1 MAEKRVIEID
11 VNTASAV
18 KNVDLLSQ
26 SFEDVYGEIQPLSG
40 RMGELEDQL
49 YELANAGKQGTE
61 EFETLSAEVG
71 RMKKVIQQTDM
82 TVDALAKTTSQK
94 LGGALSFVSG
104 GFSTFQGAMGAVGVD
119 SQALEET
126 ILKVQSA
133 MAITQGIDSM
143 REGYKDVKALTGD
156 LAKNLAKTAIG
167 QKLVTVAQLI
177 GATAMKVLNAVMK
190 ANPIFLIIGGITALV
205 GAFALFSGSSEDA
218 AESNEK
224 LTRSLEKQRQVL
236 DDNFDSLQKQQ
247 GRRLELLKANGASA
261 KQIFEQE
268 QRDTKKNAEEKRKA
282 FLNEGE
288 SYKKLKARYKVMMAV
303 GNEDEAA
310 KIREQLKTSAQR
322 YKTLGKQA
330 KDYFGDL
337 KHNKQMF
344 DAEQEAEDKE
354 KAKEAAEKQKERNE
368 KAKQKQLEAEQKKNE
383 ELAEIARA
391 QLEATKTQSE
401 LEIIDTEAKYNK
413 LIALAKKHGKETK
426 DLEAQ
431 KLEEVNAI
439 KTKKFEDEQKV
450 IEEANQKRIDLEDK
464 QFKLQQELTQTAQ
477 EKEIADLVEQYEAK
491 FELANGNAELEKQL
505 TEKQKQDIAAI
516 NDKYRLEQKT
526 KDDADAETKKARE
539 KSIKDF
545 WIDSAIQTFNLLG
558 ELSQTFAG
566 NSEKAQ
572 RRAFNIQKAANIAST
587 LLETYKAAQSA
598 YASQITPGD
607 PSSLIRGAVAAGIAT
622 ASGLGRVAQIAKTQ
636 FNSSSSN
643 AGGGGDNGAGSLPQ
657 QAQQAPQFN
666 IVGNASANP
675 LAQLGNA
682 PMQAYVVS
690 GEVTSAQS
698 LERNRIKSATL

>member
-49 YELANAGKQGTE
+49 YELANAGKTGTQ

-119 SQALEET
+119 SAALEESM
-126 ILKVQSA
+126 LKVQSA

-143 REGYKDVKALTGD
+143 REGFKDVKALSGD
-156 LAKNLAKTAIG
+156 LAKSLSKTAIG
-167 QKLVTVAQLI
+167 QRLVTAAQAA
-177 GATAMKVLNAVMK
+177 GAVTMKVLNAVMK

-205 GAFALFSGSSEDA
+205 GAFALFTSSSEDSTKSA
-218 AESNEK
+218 QEFTKA
-224 LTRSLEKQRQVL
+224 LEKQRETI
-236 DDNFDSLQKQQ
+236 DNNFDSLQKSQ
-247 GRRLELLKANGASA
+247 GRRVELMKAQGRSA
-261 KQIFEQE
+261 KDIFEQE
-268 QRDTKKNAEEKRKA
+268 QKDTKALAESKIRSHES
-282 FLNEGE
+282 EGK
-288 SYKKLKARYKVMMAV
+288 SYQQLKKYYKKLLDE
-303 GNEDEAA
+303 GNEEEAE
-310 KIREQLKTSAQR
+310 KIAEQLKTSSAR
-322 YKTLGKQA
+322 YKQLGKQA
-330 KDYFGDL
+330 KDYYTQ
-337 KHNKQMF
+337 KKQDAKLF
-344 DAEQEAEDKE
+344 DAQEKQEEAE
-354 KAKEAAEKQKERNE
+354 KAKELAEKQKEANQ
-368 KAKQKQLEAEQKKNE
+368 KAQQKRDEAKQKKNE
-383 ELAEIARA
+383 ELAELAQA
-391 QLEATKTQSE
+391 QLEATKTANE
-401 LEIIDTEAKYNK
+401 LEIIEIEKKYDK

-426 DLEAQ
+426 DFEAQ
-431 KLEEVNAI
+431 KLEEVNAV
-439 KTKKFEDEQKV
+439 KSKKFEDEQKI

-464 QFKLQQELTQTAQ
+464 QFQLQQELNQTAQ
-477 EKEIADLVEQYEAK
+477 EKEIADLVSQYEAK
-491 FELANGNAELEKQL
+491 FELANGNALLEKEL

-516 NDKYRLEQKT
+516 NDKYRLEQKA
-526 KDDADAETKKARE
+526 KDDADAQDKKNRE

-545 WIDSAIQTFNLLG
+545 WIDSSIETLNI
-558 ELSQTFAG
+558 LSDLADTFAG
-566 NSEKAQ
+566 KSEKSQ
-572 RRAFNIQKAANIAST
+572 RRAFNIQKAASIATT

-622 ASGLGRVAQIAKTQ
+622 AAGLGRVAKIAKTQ
-636 FNSSSSN
+636 FNSTSSDN
-643 AGGGGDNGAGSLPQ
+643 GGDVPASNLPQ
-657 QAQQAPQFN
+657 QAQTTPNFN
-666 IVGNASANP
+666 IVGNAGANP

-682 PMQAYVVS
+682 PLQAYVVS

-698 LERNRIKSATL
+698 LDRNRIKSATL

>member
-49 YELANAGKQGTE
+49 YELANAGKTGTQ

-119 SQALEET
+119 SAALEESM
-126 ILKVQSA
+126 LKVQSA

-167 QKLVTVAQLI
+167 QKLVTAAQLI

-205 GAFALFSGSSEDA
+205 GAFALFGGSSEDA
-218 AESNEK
+218 AEQAEK
-224 LTRSLEKQRQVL
+224 FTKALEKQREAI
-236 DDNFDSLQKQQ
+236 DENFDSLQKAQS
-247 GRRLELLKANGASA
+247 RRTELMKAQGASD

-268 QRDTKKNAEEKRKA
+268 QKDTQKNIKSKIDAKNKEAETLRK
-282 FLNEGE
+282 LNEQYKVLNKLGLDDE
-288 SYKKLKARYKVMMAV
+288 ADKIKEQLTTSRERYKKL
-303 GNEDEAA
+303 N
-310 KIREQLKTSAQR
+310 QQS
-322 YKTLGKQA
+322 
-330 KDYFGDL
+330 KDYYTDL
-337 KHNKQMF
+337 KQNRKVFTAQEKQEL
-344 DAEQEAEDKE
+344 AE
-354 KAKEAAEKQKERNE
+354 KAKEDAKEAEAKQKEAND
-368 KAKQKQLEAEQKKNE
+368 KAKEKRKENAQKQKE
-383 ELAEIARA
+383 ELAELAQA
-391 QLEATKTQSE
+391 QLEATKTANE
-401 LEIIDTEAKYNK
+401 LEIIEIEKKYDK
-413 LIALAKKHGKETK
+413 LLAIAKKYGKETK
-426 DLEAQ
+426 DLEAKKSSEIILAQ
-431 KLEEVNAI
+431 TKDVEVIAS
-439 KTKKFEDEQKV
+439 F
-450 IEEANQKRIDLEDK
+450 IE
-464 QFKLQQELTQTAQ
+464 Q
-477 EKEIADLVEQYEAK
+477 EKALK
-491 FELANGNAELEKQL
+491 
-505 TEKQKQDIAAI
+505 KQKTQEDIDNSIKALTIKA
-516 NDKYRLEQKT
+516 E
-526 KDDADAETKKARE
+526 ADKKARE
-539 KSIKDF
+539 EQKVRDEQEAQDKKDLIALQINTVKGGF
-545 WIDSAIQTFNLLG
+545 DLLG
-558 ELSQTFAG
+558 ELATTFAG

-572 RRAFNIQKAANIAST
+572 RKAFNIQKAASIASA
-587 LLETYKAAQSA
+587 LIDTYTA
-598 YASQITPGD
+598 
-607 PSSLIRGAVAAGIAT
+607 AAGVFRDTKGGLPIRIAAT
-622 ASGLGRVAQIAKTQ
+622 TIAVGAGLARVAQISKTQ
-636 FNSSSSN
+636 FNSTT
-643 AGGGGDNGAGSLPQ
+643 GDNPAPPIGNLPQ
-657 QAQQAPQFN
+657 EQQSPNFN

>member
-119 SQALEET
+119 SAALEES

-167 QKLVTVAQLI
+167 QKLVTAAQLV

-288 SYKKLKARYKVMMAV
+288 SYKKLKDRYKIMMAV

-310 KIREQLKTSAQR
+310 KIREQLTTSAQR

-337 KHNKQMF
+337 KHNKKMF

-401 LEIIDTEAKYNK
+401 LEIFDIEAKYNK

-431 KLEEVNAI
+431 KLEEVNAV

-450 IEEANQKRIDLEDK
+450 IEEANQKRIDLQDK
-464 QFKLQQELTQTAQ
+464 QFQLQQELTQTAQ
-477 EKEIADLVEQYEAK
+477 EKEIADLVTQYEAK

>member
-119 SQALEET
+119 SAALEES

-167 QKLVTVAQLI
+167 QKLVTAAQLI

-205 GAFALFSGSSEDA
+205 GAFALFGGSSEDA
-218 AESNEK
+218 AESAEK
-224 LTRSLEKQRQVL
+224 FTKSLERQRGAI
-236 DDNFDSLQKQQ
+236 DDNFDSLQKAQS
-247 GRRLELLKANGASA
+247 RRTELMKAQGASD

-268 QRDTKKNAEEKRKA
+268 QKNTKQNAEAKKDA
-282 FLNEGE
+282 FKKEGE
-288 SYKKLKARYKVMMAV
+288 AYAKLRQHYKILMAV

-310 KIREQLKTSAQR
+310 KIREQLTTSAQR
-322 YKTLGKQA
+322 YKTLGKQS
-330 KDYFGDL
+330 KDYYTDL
-337 KHNKQMF
+337 KHNKKVF
-344 DAEQEAEDKE
+344 DAEEAAEDKE
-354 KAKEAAEKQKERNE
+354 KAKELAEKQKEANQKAQQKKDE
-368 KAKQKQLEAEQKKNE
+368 AKQKKAE
-383 ELAEIARA
+383 ELAELAQA
-391 QLEATKTQSE
+391 QLEATKTANE
-401 LEIIDTEAKYNK
+401 LEILAVTQKYDK
-413 LIALAKKHGKETK
+413 LIALAKKHGQDTK
-426 DLEAQ
+426 ALEA
-431 KLEEVNAI
+431 KKYTETTLLES
-439 KTKKFEDEQKV
+439 KGLD
-450 IEEANQKRIDLEDK
+450 
-464 QFKLQQELTQTAQ
+464 
-477 EKEIADLVEQYEAK
+477 DLVDLRDKRKKISQEEIDDSIKALTIKAEA
-491 FELANGNAELEKQL
+491 
-505 TEKQKQDIAAI
+505 D
-516 NDKYRLEQKT
+516 
-526 KDDADAETKKARE
+526 KKARE
-539 KSIKDF
+539 EQKVRDEKEAQDKKDLVALQINTVKGGF
-545 WIDSAIQTFNLLG
+545 DLLG
-558 ELSQTFAG
+558 ELATTFAG

-572 RRAFNIQKAANIAST
+572 RKAFNIQKAASIASA
-587 LLETYKAAQSA
+587 LIDTYTA
-598 YASQITPGD
+598 
-607 PSSLIRGAVAAGIAT
+607 AAGVFRDTKGGLPIRIAAT
-622 ASGLGRVAQIAKTQ
+622 TIAVGAGLARVAQISKTQ
-636 FNSSSSN
+636 FNSSNS
-643 AGGGGDNGAGSLPQ
+643 GGGGGGVNASLPQ
-657 QAQQAPQFN
+657 ETQQAPQFN

>member
-26 SFEDVYGEIQPLSG
+26 SFEDVYGEMQPLSG

-119 SQALEET
+119 SAALEES

-167 QKLVTVAQLI
+167 QKLVTAAQLI

-205 GAFALFSGSSEDA
+205 GAFALFGGSSEDA
-218 AESNEK
+218 AESAEK
-224 LTRSLEKQRQVL
+224 FTKSLERQRGAI
-236 DDNFDSLQKQQ
+236 DDNFDSLQKAQS
-247 GRRLELLKANGASA
+247 RRTELMKAQGASD

-268 QRDTKKNAEEKRKA
+268 QKNTKQNAEAKKDA
-282 FLNEGE
+282 FKKEGE
-288 SYKKLKARYKVMMAV
+288 AYAKLRQHYKILMAV

-310 KIREQLKTSAQR
+310 KIREQLTTSAQR
-322 YKTLGKQA
+322 YKTLGKQS
-330 KDYFGDL
+330 KDYYTDL
-337 KHNKQMF
+337 KHNKKVF
-344 DAEQEAEDKE
+344 DAEEAAEDKE
-354 KAKEAAEKQKERNE
+354 KAKEAEAKQKEANE
-368 KAKQKQLEAEQKKNE
+368 KAAAKRKENKQKEKE
-383 ELAEIARA
+383 ELAELAQA
-391 QLEATKTQSE
+391 QLEATKTASE
-401 LEIIDTEAKYNK
+401 LEIIEIEKKYNR
-413 LIALAKKHGKETK
+413 LIALAKKYGKETK
-426 DLEAQ
+426 DLEEQ
-431 KLEEVNAI
+431 KTEEVKAVNA
-439 KTKKFEDEQKV
+439 KE
-450 IEEANQKRIDLEDK
+450 LED
-464 QFKLQQELTQTAQ
+464 LVGLTARKGVLT
-477 EKEIADLVEQYEAK
+477 KEEMDASIKA
-491 FELANGNAELEKQL
+491 L
-505 TEKQKQDIAAI
+505 TEKSA
-516 NDKYRLEQKT
+516 LEQKARDDKKVLDEKEAQDR
-526 KDDADAETKKARE
+526 KDLIALQINTVKGGFD
-539 KSIKDF
+539 
-545 WIDSAIQTFNLLG
+545 LLG
-558 ELSQTFAG
+558 ELATTFAG

-572 RRAFNIQKAANIAST
+572 RKAFNIQKAASIASA
-587 LLETYKAAQSA
+587 LIDTYTAAA
-598 YASQITPGD
+598 GVFRDTKGGLP
-607 PSSLIRGAVAAGIAT
+607 IRVAATAIAVG
-622 ASGLGRVAQIAKTQ
+622 AGLARVAQISKTQ
-636 FNSSSSN
+636 FNSSNS
-643 AGGGGDNGAGSLPQ
+643 GGGGGGVNASLPQ
-657 QAQQAPQFN
+657 ETQQAPQFN

>member
-26 SFEDVYGEIQPLSG
+26 SFEDAYGEIQPLTG

-119 SQALEET
+119 SAALEES

-167 QKLVTVAQLI
+167 QKLVTAAQLI

-205 GAFALFSGSSEDA
+205 GAFALFGGSSEDA
-218 AESNEK
+218 AESAEK
-224 LTRSLEKQRQVL
+224 FTKSLERQRGAI
-236 DDNFDSLQKQQ
+236 DDNFDSLQKAQS
-247 GRRLELLKANGASA
+247 RRTELMKAQGASD

-268 QRDTKKNAEEKRKA
+268 QKNTKQNAEAKKDA
-282 FLNEGE
+282 FKKEGE
-288 SYKKLKARYKVMMAV
+288 AYAKLRQHYKILMAV

-310 KIREQLKTSAQR
+310 KIREQLTTSAQR
-322 YKTLGKQA
+322 YKTLGKQS
-330 KDYFGDL
+330 KDYYTDL
-337 KHNKQMF
+337 KHNKKVF
-344 DAEQEAEDKE
+344 DAEEAAEDKE
-354 KAKEAAEKQKERNE
+354 KAKELAEKQKEANQKAAE
-368 KAKQKQLEAEQKKNE
+368 KRKENAQKQKE
-383 ELAEIARA
+383 ELAELAQA
-391 QLEATKTQSE
+391 QLEATKTASE
-401 LEIIDTEAKYNK
+401 LEIIEIEKKYNR
-413 LIALAKKHGKETK
+413 LIALAKKYGKETK
-426 DLEAQ
+426 DLE
-431 KLEEVNAI
+431 
-439 KTKKFEDEQKV
+439 
-450 IEEANQKRIDLEDK
+450 
-464 QFKLQQELTQTAQ
+464 
-477 EKEIADLVEQYEAK
+477 
-491 FELANGNAELEKQL
+491 
-505 TEKQKQDIAAI
+505 
-516 NDKYRLEQKT
+516 EQKT
-526 KDDADAETKKARE
+526 EEVKAVNAKELEDLVGLTARKGQLTKEDVDASINALTVKSEADKKSREDKKANDE
-539 KSIKDF
+539 KEAQDRKDLIALQVSTVKGGF
-545 WIDSAIQTFNLLG
+545 DLLG
-558 ELSQTFAG
+558 ELATTFAG

-572 RRAFNIQKAANIAST
+572 RKAFNIQKAASIASA
-587 LLETYKAAQSA
+587 LIDTYTA
-598 YASQITPGD
+598 
-607 PSSLIRGAVAAGIAT
+607 AAGVFRDTKGGLPIRIAAT
-622 ASGLGRVAQIAKTQ
+622 TIAVGAGLARVAQISKTQ
-636 FNSSSSN
+636 FNSSNS
-643 AGGGGDNGAGSLPQ
+643 GGGGGGVNASLPQ
-657 QAQQAPQFN
+657 ETQQAPQFN

-682 PMQAYVVS
+682 PVQAYVVS

>member
-26 SFEDVYGEIQPLSG
+26 SFEDAYGEIQPLTG

-119 SQALEET
+119 SAALEES

-167 QKLVTVAQLI
+167 QKLVTAAQLI

-205 GAFALFSGSSEDA
+205 GAFALFGGSSEDA
-218 AESNEK
+218 AESAEK
-224 LTRSLEKQRQVL
+224 FTKSLERQRGAI
-236 DDNFDSLQKQQ
+236 DDNFDSLQKAQS
-247 GRRLELLKANGASA
+247 RRTELMKAQGASD

-268 QRDTKKNAEEKRKA
+268 QKNTKQNAEAKKDA
-282 FLNEGE
+282 FKKEGE
-288 SYKKLKARYKVMMAV
+288 AYAKLRQHYKILMAV

-310 KIREQLKTSAQR
+310 KIREQLTTSAQR
-322 YKTLGKQA
+322 YKTLGKQS
-330 KDYFGDL
+330 KDYYTDL
-337 KHNKQMF
+337 KHNKKVF
-344 DAEQEAEDKE
+344 DAEEKQEEKE
-354 KAKEAAEKQKERNE
+354 KAKELAAKQKEANQRAQQKKDE
-368 KAKQKQLEAEQKKNE
+368 AKQKKNE
-383 ELAEIARA
+383 ELAELAQA
-391 QLEATKTQSE
+391 QLEATKTANE
-401 LEIIDTEAKYNK
+401 LEIIEIEKKYDR
-413 LIALAKKHGKETK
+413 LIAIAKKYGKETK
-426 DLEAQ
+426 DLEAKKSSEIILAQ
-431 KLEEVNAI
+431 TKDVEVIAS
-439 KTKKFEDEQKV
+439 F
-450 IEEANQKRIDLEDK
+450 IE
-464 QFKLQQELTQTAQ
+464 Q
-477 EKEIADLVEQYEAK
+477 EKALK
-491 FELANGNAELEKQL
+491 
-505 TEKQKQDIAAI
+505 KQKTQEDIDNSIKALTIKA
-516 NDKYRLEQKT
+516 E
-526 KDDADAETKKARE
+526 ADKKARE
-539 KSIKDF
+539 EQKVRDEQEAQDKKDLIALQINTVKGGF
-545 WIDSAIQTFNLLG
+545 DLLG
-558 ELSQTFAG
+558 ELATTFAG

-572 RRAFNIQKAANIAST
+572 RKAFNIQKAASIASA
-587 LLETYKAAQSA
+587 LIDTYTA
-598 YASQITPGD
+598 
-607 PSSLIRGAVAAGIAT
+607 AAGVFRDTKGGLPIRIAAT
-622 ASGLGRVAQIAKTQ
+622 TIAVGAGLARVAQISKTQ
-636 FNSSSSN
+636 FNSSNS
-643 AGGGGDNGAGSLPQ
+643 GGGGVGVNASLPQ
-657 QAQQAPQFN
+657 ETQQAPQFN